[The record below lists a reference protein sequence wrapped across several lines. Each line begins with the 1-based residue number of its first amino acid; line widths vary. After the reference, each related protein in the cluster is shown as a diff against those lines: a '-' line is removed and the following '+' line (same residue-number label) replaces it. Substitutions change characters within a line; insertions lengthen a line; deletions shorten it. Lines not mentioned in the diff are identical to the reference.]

1 MPSAVARPHEIG
13 LAARDLETQAR
24 PQTVTL
30 ASGLSFVAGAGAWA
44 WGEPL
49 STLDFN
55 DLTSPQRLA
64 LFYATL
70 SQLLPPGYHTV
81 DLLVVGLPVPLLQ
94 DELQAKAVMAGL
106 AQYKKVHEFAVDNK
120 GYSIEIKGLR
130 AFPQPVGA
138 YADWMLNEE
147 GHIRQGGGEA
157 EVAILD
163 IGMNTLD
170 LYAIQ
175 NWKVAPRFVG
185 GGKLG
190 IRRLLEN
197 MNPSGRDLEE
207 LDSALRAGNLQPSVE
222 QKTAWLGAILGS
234 VERTWSSLRR
244 FDVVI
249 PTGGGAVVLGELLRS
264 TLAPKSAAVHWPA
277 DPVTANGLGFYKWGR
292 RVHRNEVLRKYPNP
306 NRLFSRLTIASVL
319 KYGQEAAGS
328 RTERWWSGCTSP
340 SSPAGTMT

>member
-1 MPSAVARPHEIG
+1 MSQILALDPGFGNTKVASSQGVYVLQSAVARPHEIG
-13 LAARDLETQAR
+13 LAARGLETQAR

-30 ASGLSFVAGAGAWA
+30 ASGLSFVTGAGAWA

-64 LFYATL
+64 LFYAAL
-70 SQLLPPGYHTV
+70 SHLLPSGEHV
-81 DLLVVGLPVPLLQ
+81 IDLLVVGLPVPLLQ

-106 AQYKKVHEFAVDNK
+106 GQYKAVHEFSVDGK
-120 GYSIEIKGLR
+120 KYSLLIKKLN
-130 AFPQPVGA
+130 ALPQPVGA
-138 YADWMLNEE
+138 YADWMLNAE
-147 GHIRQGGGEA
+147 GHVRQGGGAA

-170 LYAIQ
+170 LYVLQ
-175 NWKVAPRFVG
+175 GWKVAPRFIG

-197 MNPSGRDLEE
+197 LNPSGRDLEE
-207 LDSALRAGNLQPSVE
+207 LDSALRSGNLQPSVD

-244 FDVVI
+244 FDAVI

-264 TLAPKSAAVHWPA
+264 ALAAKGAAVHWPA
-277 DPVTANGLGFYKWGR
+277 DPVTANVLGFYKWGC
-292 RVHRNEVLRKYPNP
+292 RVHR
-306 NRLFSRLTIASVL
+306 
-319 KYGQEAAGS
+319 
-328 RTERWWSGCTSP
+328 
-340 SSPAGTMT
+340 

>member
-1 MPSAVARPHEIG
+1 MSTIVALDPGFGNTKVASSQGVHVLQSAVASPREIG
-13 LAARDLETQAR
+13 MAARGLETQTR

-64 LFYATL
+64 LFYTAL
-70 SQLLPPGYHTV
+70 SHLLAPGEYV
-81 DLLVVGLPVPLLQ
+81 IDLLVIGLPVPLLQ
-94 DELQAKAVMAGL
+94 DELQAKAVLDGL
-106 AQYKKVHEFAVDNK
+106 GQYKTVHEFAVD
-120 GYSIEIKGLR
+120 GRRYSLLVKKLN
-130 AFPQPVGA
+130 ALPQPVGA
-138 YADWMLNEE
+138 YADWMLNAE
-147 GHIRQGGGEA
+147 GHVRQGGGAA
-157 EVAILD
+157 EVAVLD

-170 LYAIQ
+170 LYVIQ
-175 NWKVAPRFVG
+175 GWKVAPRFIG

-197 MNPSGRDLEE
+197 LNPSGRDLEE
-207 LDSALRAGNLQPSVE
+207 LDAALRVGRLQPSIE

-244 FDVVI
+244 FDAVI

-264 TLAPKSAAVHWPA
+264 ALAVKGAAVHWPA
-277 DPVTANGLGFYKWGR
+277 DPVTANVVGFYKWGC
-292 RVHRNEVLRKYPNP
+292 RVHR
-306 NRLFSRLTIASVL
+306 
-319 KYGQEAAGS
+319 
-328 RTERWWSGCTSP
+328 
-340 SSPAGTMT
+340 

>member
-1 MPSAVARPHEIG
+1 MSNILALDPGFGNTKVASSNGVSVLQSAVACPHEIG
-13 LAARDLETQAR
+13 MAAKGLETQAR

-30 ASGLSFVAGAGAWA
+30 ASGLSFVAGPGAWA

-64 LFYATL
+64 LFYAAV
-70 SQLLPPGYHTV
+70 SHLLPPGEQV
-81 DLLVVGLPVPLLQ
+81 IDLLVIGLPVPLLQ

-106 AQYKKVHEFAVDNK
+106 VQYKSIHEFSVDDMK
-120 GYSIEIKGLR
+120 YSLVIKQLK
-130 AFPQPVGA
+130 ALPQPVGA
-138 YADWMLNEE
+138 YSDWLLDSE
-147 GHIRQGGGEA
+147 GHIRQGGVNA

-170 LYAIQ
+170 LYVIQ
-175 NWKVAPRFVG
+175 GWKVAPRFIG

-197 MNPSGRDLEE
+197 LNPSGRDLEE
-207 LDSALRAGNLQPSVE
+207 LDSALRSGVLQPSVE
-222 QKTAWLGAILGS
+222 QKTAWLGAILGN

-244 FDVVI
+244 FDAVI

-264 TLAPKSAAVHWPA
+264 TLAAKGAAVHWPN
-277 DPVTANGLGFYKWGR
+277 DPVTANVLGFYKWGCR
-292 RVHRNEVLRKYPNP
+292 AHR
-306 NRLFSRLTIASVL
+306 
-319 KYGQEAAGS
+319 
-328 RTERWWSGCTSP
+328 
-340 SSPAGTMT
+340 